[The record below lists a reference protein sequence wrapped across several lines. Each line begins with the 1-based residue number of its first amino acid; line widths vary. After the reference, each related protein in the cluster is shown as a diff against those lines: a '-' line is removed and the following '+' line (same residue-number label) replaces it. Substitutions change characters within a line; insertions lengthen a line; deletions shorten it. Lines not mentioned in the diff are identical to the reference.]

1 LNEHQLK
8 SAPGLLVVVSAP
20 SGAGKTSVCR
30 RVMELFPDIHFS
42 VSVTTRE
49 PRPGEKEGRD
59 YHFVS
64 VEEFRTMI
72 ARDEFIEWVENY
84 GNFYGT
90 SKKTMDISL
99 GRGYDLLLDI
109 EPRGAKEIRKHYPR
123 GVFVFIL
130 PPSIAE
136 LRKRLAKRGEG
147 EEALKRRLKASLSEI
162 KEAMWYDYI
171 VVNEKLKDAVERF
184 RAIYLAE
191 KSRRDRCTNEIDS
204 FLKQQFSQED
214 GG

>member
-1 LNEHQLK
+1 LSEQQSK
-8 SAPGLLVVVSAP
+8 TAPGLLVVVSAP

-30 RVMELFPDIHFS
+30 RVMDLFPDIHFS

-49 PRPGEKEGRD
+49 PRPGEMEGKD

-64 VEEFRTMI
+64 VDEFREMI

-109 EPRGAKEIRKHYPR
+109 EARGAKEIRKHYPH
-123 GVFVFIL
+123 GAFVFIL
-130 PPSIAE
+130 PPSLVE
-136 LRKRLAKRGEG
+136 LKKRLAKRGEG
-147 EEALKRRLKASLSEI
+147 EEALKRRLDASLSEI

-171 VVNEKLKDAVERF
+171 VVNEKLEDAVERF

-191 KSRRDRCTNEIDS
+191 KSRRDRCTNEIES
-204 FLKQQFSQED
+204 FFRQ
-214 GG
+214 